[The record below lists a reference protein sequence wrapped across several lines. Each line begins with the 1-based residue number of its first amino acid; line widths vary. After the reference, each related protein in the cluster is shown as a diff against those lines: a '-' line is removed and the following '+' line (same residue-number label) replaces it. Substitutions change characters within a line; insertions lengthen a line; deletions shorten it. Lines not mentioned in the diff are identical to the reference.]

1 MSLEIDMKRIR
12 MESELLEKE
21 KNNEINRLNS
31 LLQMQP
37 KDQTATIELRR
48 LEEDLRSQK
57 QRYEILLGEFEKY
70 KREVNDRPPREII
83 KEKNTGED
91 QMRIFEALIAH
102 LREESANQNRA
113 SMDLFNSMVA
123 KIDEKNERE
132 KRKGSA
138 NDQNSSKLLE
148 ELFHLRNEVTSMKR
162 EKEVDKSTPLIN
174 NLAESMAEYQSKI
187 RKLEDVNILYN
198 IGNRRWNNYERE
210 FSKII

>member
-1 MSLEIDMKRIR
+1 MKRIR

>member
-1 MSLEIDMKRIR
+1 